1 MKEKEIKTKTINEI
15 IKELEE
21 LKNKVNTEFLKID
34 ISLLENKL
42 KKLFDIK

>member
-1 MKEKEIKTKTINEI
+1 MKEKEIKIKTINEI